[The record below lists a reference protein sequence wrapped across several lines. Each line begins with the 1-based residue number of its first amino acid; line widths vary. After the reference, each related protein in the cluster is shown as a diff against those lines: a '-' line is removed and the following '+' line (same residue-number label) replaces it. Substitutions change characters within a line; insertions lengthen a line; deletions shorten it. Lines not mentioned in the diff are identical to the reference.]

1 MAELRQIKPLLGKFA
16 IQKKKINMRK
26 NNQVK
31 PKIKERCGI
40 FKKCILLFYFIAFNQ
55 NWR

>member
-16 IQKKKINMRK
+16 IQKKKNMRK

-31 PKIKERCGI
+31 PKSKERCGI
-40 FKKCILLFYFIAFNQ
+40 F
-55 NWR
+55 